1 MVDENEIKVWDARE
15 PSSPLV
21 YRQTYRDFSGQA
33 GKLVY
38 FDQGINFSKP
48 DGLKKE
54 QSENHDHDEDN
65 QFLNDELVD
74 DDDTSSMPPARSK
87 RLPLFQIA
95 TAQEGPSPGV
105 TAVAG
110 HFLLLEDDKMS
121 LLETSKN
128 LSQVDTL
135 KFSDKARKLV
145 ALDAER
151 GLIFRFRESAKCL
164 IAYVV

>member
-15 PSSPLV
+15 PNSPQL

-48 DGLKKE
+48 IGLKKE

-74 DDDTSSMPPARSK
+74 DDDTSSMPPARSACWVCRCK
-87 RLPLFQIA
+87 ERKVQTP
-95 TAQEGPSPGV
+95 
-105 TAVAG
+105 AG
-110 HFLLLEDDKMS
+110 M
-121 LLETSKN
+121 
-128 LSQVDTL
+128 
-135 KFSDKARKLV
+135 
-145 ALDAER
+145 
-151 GLIFRFRESAKCL
+151 G
-164 IAYVV
+164 